1 MLNFAFRNAARMQ
14 QDPPERMKMLKLL
27 AVPRH
32 AAAVRWQN
40 GRIGPAGANCTGLSS
55 GLRAYTE
62 RERRVAT
69 DAPAA
74 VVGGAG

>member
-1 MLNFAFRNAARMQ
+1 MLNFAFRNATCMPQA
-14 QDPPERMKMLKLL
+14 PERMKILKLL

-32 AAAVRWQN
+32 ATAVRWQN
-40 GRIGPAGANCTGLSS
+40 GRIGPAGANSTGLSS
-55 GLRAYTE
+55 AGLRAYTE

-69 DAPAA
+69 GAPAA